1 MDSVKFTAPPPMAS
15 LVESRNKVKYCD
27 FHRERGHTT
36 DECFQLKKQIEEA
49 VRSGQLAHLVKEIK
63 NGSQK
68 AGAAKGGKKDAATKD
83 KAPAIFMI
91 QSWQRNVKQKIPP
104 HTGPDLEISFPP
116 VQGDDWDDH
125 PLVIKAEVGGHRV
138 HRMYVDNGSVS
149 EVLYEHC
156 FNRLSPEIR
165 KRMIPAT
172 TPLLGFSGEISWPLG
187 QILLE
192 VTLGNEENSA
202 STWMNFMVV
211 RSPSPY
217 NGIIGRPGI
226 RLLKIIPS
234 TAHGMIKFP
243 TAGGI
248 VTIHNDK
255 VVPAEC
261 HLITE

>member
-1 MDSVKFTAPPPMAS
+1 
-15 LVESRNKVKYCD
+15 
-27 FHRERGHTT
+27 
-36 DECFQLKKQIEEA
+36 
-49 VRSGQLAHLVKEIK
+49 
-63 NGSQK
+63 
-68 AGAAKGGKKDAATKD
+68 
-83 KAPAIFMI
+83 
-91 QSWQRNVKQKIPP
+91 
-104 HTGPDLEISFPP
+104 
-116 VQGDDWDDH
+116 
-125 PLVIKAEVGGHRV
+125 
-138 HRMYVDNGSVS
+138 MYVDNGSAS

-156 FNRLSPEIR
+156 FNRLSPEVR
-165 KRMIPAT
+165 KRMIPST

-192 VTLGNEENSA
+192 VTLGDEKNSA

-248 VTIHNDK
+248 VTIHSDK
-255 VVPAEC
+255 VIPVEC
-261 HLITE
+261 RMITEPQP